1 MASTAAAV
9 LSKALAKS
17 RSKFEDG
24 TVVRFRLSD
33 ENYRGFET
41 RYLYAAIYIATKKAW
56 FLTGKGWG
64 GVSEYSEAD
73 FILLLG
79 EADEVAVA
87 TSFEE
92 VK

>member
-1 MASTAAAV
+1 MASTAAV

-33 ENYRGFET
+33 ENYRGFES

-64 GVSEYSEAD
+64 GISEYSEAD